1 MGCVIRIHH
10 QNISPE
16 EREYRVEQ
24 IKKRTIEY
32 MREVLQERKTLEER
46 EKECSHGNL

>member
-1 MGCVIRIHH
+1 MGCVITVHH
-10 QNISPE
+10 PNLSEE

-32 MREVLQERKTLEER
+32 MNEVLHARKALEESE
-46 EKECSHGNL
+46 EKI

>member
-1 MGCVIRIHH
+1 MGCVITVHH
-10 QNISPE
+10 PNLSKE

-32 MREVLQERKTLEER
+32 MREVLQERKAL
-46 EKECSHGNL
+46 KESEDKK